1 MKKLRSDTILWM
13 IVILISLYPRS
24 LIYLYNI
31 LILHPH
37 IKDILICMILYVLLI
52 RYYLFL
58 CKIKN
63 KYK

>member
-1 MKKLRSDTILWM
+1 MKKLKYGTILWM
-13 IVILISLYPRS
+13 IVTLVLLYPHS

-37 IKDILICMILYVLLI
+37 IKHILMSMILYVLLI
-52 RYYLFL
+52 KYYLFL
-58 CKIKN
+58 CEIKN